1 MTTGWLGRS
10 EALEVVVIARRENE
24 EVIGFLTND
33 VTWRRSCRYD
43 HTTTLNRC
51 GQWCSD
57 REMVPSVS
65 RRDWSWGG

>member
-43 HTTTLNRC
+43 HTTTLTDVANGAPIGR
-51 GQWCSD
+51 WF
-57 REMVPSVS
+57 RA
-65 RRDWSWGG
+65 